1 MNLEREVISGLGW
14 WTINELSFH
23 PVGWH
28 VDGIMCIMKFKSP
41 SKDECQLPQLP
52 RVLPAESPQP
62 LAGNWLPQ
70 LQKAVLSQV
79 IPSSHGGLHSKTD
92 GHGCIRPGCLTPA
105 QKGYSNSELISWGP
119 TKTVSQFH
127 FSLHLILLIFSS
139 HPPLLILKPFPNKT
153 PAQ

>member
-23 PVGWH
+23 PFGWH

-79 IPSSHGGLHSKTD
+79 IPSSHGGLHSMTD
-92 GHGCIRPGCLTPA
+92 GHGCIRPASLTPA
-105 QKGYSNSELISWGP
+105 QKGYSSLRTYQLRPHWDSFSVSFLPPFNLANFFFPP
-119 TKTVSQFH
+119 TTVDLKT
-127 FSLHLILLIFSS
+127 I
-139 HPPLLILKPFPNKT
+139 P
-153 PAQ
+153 